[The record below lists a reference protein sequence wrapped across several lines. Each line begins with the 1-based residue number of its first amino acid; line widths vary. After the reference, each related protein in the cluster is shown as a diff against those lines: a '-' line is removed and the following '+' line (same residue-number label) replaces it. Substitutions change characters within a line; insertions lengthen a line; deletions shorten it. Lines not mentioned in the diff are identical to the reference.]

1 MVALLHSRVRTT
13 TVMGVNQGQ
22 KICLYQFLLTR
33 KNNDSKVSYVHLNLI
48 YDLILDNHDALLDP
62 MDLLDPELRPIPPQ
76 PGCEP
81 SMQIYQ
87 DHRRVSN
94 TWA

>member
-1 MVALLHSRVRTT
+1 M
-13 TVMGVNQGQ
+13 
-22 KICLYQFLLTR
+22 
-33 KNNDSKVSYVHLNLI
+33 
-48 YDLILDNHDALLDP
+48 DP

-87 DHRRVSN
+87 DHRKVISLFNLNSN
-94 TWA
+94 VLEMLYRTLMFLTYDKNKILSVLIENRWQRII

>member
-1 MVALLHSRVRTT
+1 MVHFA
-13 TVMGVNQGQ
+13 
-22 KICLYQFLLTR
+22 
-33 KNNDSKVSYVHLNLI
+33 HLAENLI
-48 YDLILDNHDALLDP
+48 LLLDNHDGMLDP

-87 DHRRVSN
+87 DHRKVGERKNFVNKSS
-94 TWA
+94 

>member
-1 MVALLHSRVRTT
+1 M
-13 TVMGVNQGQ
+13 
-22 KICLYQFLLTR
+22 
-33 KNNDSKVSYVHLNLI
+33 
-48 YDLILDNHDALLDP
+48 LDP

-87 DHRRVSN
+87 DHRRVRKLKIPIVKN
-94 TWA
+94 ALKLICVPTNVNVYLNVFKFI

>member
-1 MVALLHSRVRTT
+1 
-13 TVMGVNQGQ
+13 
-22 KICLYQFLLTR
+22 
-33 KNNDSKVSYVHLNLI
+33 
-48 YDLILDNHDALLDP
+48 

-94 TWA
+94 TWALLYQKSLEITIIIVCEAMENIYSV

>member
-1 MVALLHSRVRTT
+1 MH
-13 TVMGVNQGQ
+13 Q
-22 KICLYQFLLTR
+22 K
-33 KNNDSKVSYVHLNLI
+33 LI
-48 YDLILDNHDALLDP
+48 QCIFTDNHEGMMDP

-87 DHRRVSN
+87 DHRKVISLFHLNSN
-94 TWA
+94 VLEMFDYIIVMRFNL